1 MAFTYDYPR
10 PAVTV
15 DAVVYALSDGQ
26 LSVLLIR
33 RKQDPYK
40 DSWAFPGGFMDIN
53 EVPEAAV
60 ERELLEETGIHA
72 RHFIQIGAFAGL
84 HRDPRHRTVSIGYI
98 SLLKGAPPEVKGS
111 DDAAEAHWFPLNDM
125 PEPLAFD
132 HQEMLEQANR
142 KLEVQ
147 LRMVPAESEEAFGL
161 REEAIGQVLNQIS

>member
-15 DAVVYALSDGQ
+15 DAVVYGLSGGQ
-26 LSVLLIR
+26 LSVLMIR

-53 EVPEAAV
+53 EVPETAV
-60 ERELLEETGIHA
+60 QRELLEETGVHA
-72 RHFIQIGAFAGL
+72 THFIQIGAFAGL

-98 SLLKGAPPEVKGS
+98 SLLEGALPEVKGN
-111 DDAAEAHWFPLNDM
+111 DDAADARWFPINDM
-125 PEPLAFD
+125 PAPLAFD
-132 HQEMLEQANR
+132 HQEMLEQAKW

-147 LRMVPAESEEAFGL
+147 LRMAAAESEEAFGL
-161 REEAIGQVLNQIS
+161 SEEAIGQVLNQIS